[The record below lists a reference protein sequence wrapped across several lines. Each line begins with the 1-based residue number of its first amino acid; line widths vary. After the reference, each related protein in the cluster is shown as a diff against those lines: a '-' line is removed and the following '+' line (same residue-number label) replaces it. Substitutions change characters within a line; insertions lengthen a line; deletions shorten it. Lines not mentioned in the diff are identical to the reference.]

1 MRTRIDRLI
10 WILIGLVLVLVV
22 GGVIVLQQS
31 QLHAAAPAPGQGSA
45 PTSREVL
52 VPDPI
57 DGEPVSTQIAA
68 RRPIAIMIDNF
79 PQARP
84 QWGLSAASRIYEAI
98 TEGGI
103 TRYMAVFSWQ
113 DADRVGPVRSAR
125 TQYIDYALEL
135 NASLGHVGGNADALS
150 EIGHL
155 PVKDLNEFRYA
166 DGYRR
171 IPTPHVAFEHT
182 MYTSTPVLRSLIDQQ
197 GRDDDATAS
206 KQTWKD
212 DAPPS
217 QRPAEQRVQ
226 LDFSSAEY
234 AVAWGYRPA
243 TNDYAR
249 MLAGVPDVDAATG
262 HVLTAQTIV
271 IIVVPRTH
279 GRTTIG
285 EDTWTFADL
294 GSGPAW
300 VVQDGA
306 VVTGTWDKP
315 SRTDRLRIL
324 DDTGREVAFNRGP
337 QWVEIIPPEVTPSF
351 TP

>member
-1 MRTRIDRLI
+1 MRMRVTRLT
-10 WILIGLVLVLVV
+10 WICIGLALVLAV
-22 GGVIVLQQS
+22 GAVIFLERPQPEG
-31 QLHAAAPAPGQGSA
+31 ATPASKQPSA
-45 PTSREVL
+45 VTSRPLV
-52 VPDPI
+52 VPDPV
-57 DGEPVSTQIAA
+57 DGEPVSSEIAA

-103 TRYMAVFSWQ
+103 TRYMAVFSGG

-135 NASLGHVGGNADALS
+135 NAGLGHVGGNSDALS

-171 IPTPHVAFEHT
+171 IPMPRVAFEHT
-182 MYTSTPVLRSLIDQQ
+182 MYTSTQALRSLIDQQ
-197 GRDDDATAS
+197 GRDDDVTVA

-212 DAPPS
+212 DTPVA

-226 LDFSSAEY
+226 IDFSSAEY
-234 AVAWGYRPA
+234 AVAWDYSRA
-243 TNDYAR
+243 ANDYTR
-249 MLAGVPDVDAATG
+249 MLAGIPDVDAATG
-262 HVLTAQTIV
+262 RVLTAKTIV

-300 VVQDGA
+300 VVEDGA

-324 DDTGREVAFNRGP
+324 DANGHEVAFDRGP
-337 QWVEIIPPEVTPSF
+337 QWVEIIPPEVTPVF

>member
-1 MRTRIDRLI
+1 MRMRLNRPIRIS
-10 WILIGLVLVLVV
+10 IGLALVLAVGAVV
-22 GGVIVLQQS
+22 FFERPWP
-31 QLHAAAPAPGQGSA
+31 HAAQPASTLA
-45 PTSREVL
+45 PTLRQMP
-52 VPDPI
+52 VPDPV
-57 DGEPVSTQIAA
+57 DGEPVSTDVAS

-84 QWGLSAASRIYEAI
+84 QWGLSAASRVYEAI

-103 TRYMAVFSWQ
+103 TRYMAVFSGQ

-125 TQYIDYALEL
+125 TQYIGYALEL
-135 NASLGHVGGNADALS
+135 NAGLGHVGGNADALG
-150 EIGHL
+150 EIAHL
-155 PVKDLNEFRYA
+155 SVKDLNEFRYA

-171 IPTPHVAFEHT
+171 IPAPNVAFEHT
-182 MYTSTPVLRSLIDQQ
+182 MFTSTQALRSLIEQQ
-197 GRDDDATAS
+197 GRDDDVTVP

-212 DAPPS
+212 DVPPA
-217 QRPAEQRVQ
+217 QRPGEQRVEI
-226 LDFSSAEY
+226 DFSSPEY
-234 AVAWGYRPA
+234 AVSWTYRPA

-249 MLAGVPDVDAATG
+249 TLAGGPDVDAGTG

-271 IIVVPRTH
+271 IVVIPRTE

-285 EDTWTFADL
+285 EDTWTFADI

-300 VVQDGA
+300 VVQDGT
-306 VVTGTWDKP
+306 VLTGTWEKA

-324 DDTGREVAFNRGP
+324 DASDREVAFNRGP

-351 TP
+351 AP